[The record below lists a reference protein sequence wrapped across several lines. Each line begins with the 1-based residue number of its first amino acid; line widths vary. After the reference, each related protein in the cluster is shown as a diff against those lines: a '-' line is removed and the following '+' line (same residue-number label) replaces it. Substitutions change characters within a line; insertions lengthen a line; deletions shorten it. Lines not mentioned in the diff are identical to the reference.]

1 MYTEMNA
8 WREILARTFDGF
20 FEQDNVSPEWLI
32 NPATKRRLKL
42 DKFYPD
48 AGLAIRFIGLVA
60 KGQRRQSDGEVAET
74 ENRDETRVEL
84 CRQHGVQLVL
94 IDPVDDVRK
103 QLDHL
108 LQALTRASRTLAQ
121 SEHTLAHKQKWMPA
135 LHEARSRA
143 TRLHSSLGKNTEQMM
158 STLSESWRDR
168 EAGLALELQT
178 APAPL
183 PKRTGPTP
191 TFAEGQ
197 RVQHERFGP
206 GTITQISGDG
216 KLTINFDGSQE
227 RTFGIEFVQDKL
239 TPIGQPA

>member
-42 DKFYPD
+42 DKYYPD

-60 KGQRRQSDGEVAET
+60 KGQRRQSDWEVMET

-94 IDPVDDVRK
+94 IDPVDEVRK
-103 QLDHL
+103 QLDQL

-121 SEHTLAHKQKWMPA
+121 SQSTLAHKQKWMPA

-143 TRLHSSLGKNTEQMM
+143 TRLYSSLNKNTEQMM
-158 STLSESWRDR
+158 ATLAESWRDR
-168 EAGLALELQT
+168 EAGLALELQA

-183 PKRTGPTP
+183 PARKGPAV
-191 TFAEGQ
+191 TFTVGQ
-197 RVQHERFGP
+197 RVHHERFGA
-206 GTITQISGDG
+206 GTITQLSEDG
-216 KLTINFDGSQE
+216 KLSISFDGSQE

-239 TPIGQPA
+239 TPLGQPA

>member
-42 DKFYPD
+42 DKFYPE

-121 SEHTLAHKQKWMPA
+121 SE
-135 LHEARSRA
+135 
-143 TRLHSSLGKNTEQMM
+143 QMK
-158 STLSESWRDR
+158 EDR
-168 EAGLALELQT
+168 
-178 APAPL
+178 
-183 PKRTGPTP
+183 
-191 TFAEGQ
+191 
-197 RVQHERFGP
+197 
-206 GTITQISGDG
+206 
-216 KLTINFDGSQE
+216 
-227 RTFGIEFVQDKL
+227 
-239 TPIGQPA
+239 